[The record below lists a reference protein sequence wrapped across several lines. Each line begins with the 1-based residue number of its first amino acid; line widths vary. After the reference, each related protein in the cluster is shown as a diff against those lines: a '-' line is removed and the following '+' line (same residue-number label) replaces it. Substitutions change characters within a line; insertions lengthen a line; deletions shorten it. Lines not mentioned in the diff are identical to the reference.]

1 MILIKN
7 STVYSPQPLGK
18 KDILTGGGK
27 ILAVADEISLSE
39 TAFPFLHVIDG
50 EGLTAVPGFI
60 DGHVHIAG
68 SGGEGG
74 PATRTPELQ
83 IGDMLSGGVTT
94 VIGLLGTDGFTRRP
108 ESVLMKVKGLR
119 AEGVSAWMLTGAYQ
133 IPTPTLLGDVGR
145 DISLIDEVIG
155 VGEVAI
161 ADHRSSEPTVHELI
175 RLAVHARIG
184 GMLGSKAGIVNL
196 HLGNRKEPFSLIY
209 KVVEESDLQFSQFLP
224 THCNRTE
231 AVLEEAK
238 RYGLNGVVDLTSYP
252 ETGTRGGVDAAE
264 SVMRLLAAGVPIEHI
279 TTSSDGCGSM
289 PVFDKNGH
297 FVRMGIGKPDAIF
310 GTFKKLVTGLQ
321 LSWDKALKVV
331 SGNPARI
338 FRLHDKGS
346 IESGKDAD
354 IILLDREMQI
364 RFLLAN
370 GTVMIKEG
378 QRIKK
383 GTFES

>member
-7 STVYSPQPLGK
+7 ATVYAPQPLGK

-27 ILAVADEISLSE
+27 ILAVADKIALSE
-39 TAFPFLHVIDG
+39 TNFPLLDIIDG
-50 EGLTAVPGFI
+50 AGLTAVPGFI

-83 IGDMLSGGVTT
+83 LGDMLAGGVTT
-94 VIGLLGTDGFTRRP
+94 VIGLLGTDGFTRHL

-133 IPTPTLLGDVGR
+133 VPTPTLLGDVGR

-161 ADHRSSEPTVHELI
+161 ADHRSSEPSAQELI

-184 GMLGSKAGIVNL
+184 GMLGNKAGIVNL
-196 HLGNRKEPFSLIY
+196 HLGSRKEPFALIY
-209 KVVEESDLQFSQFLP
+209 KAVEESDLDFSQFLP

-231 AVLEEAK
+231 AVFEEAK
-238 RYGLNGVVDLTSYP
+238 KYGLNGHLDLTSYP
-252 ETGTRGGVDAAE
+252 ETGSRKGVDAAE
-264 SVMRLLAAGVPIEHI
+264 GVMRLLAAGVPIEHI
-279 TTSSDGCGSM
+279 TTTSDGCGSI
-289 PVFDKNGH
+289 PVFDENGH
-297 FVRMGIGKPDAIF
+297 YVRTGIGKPDAIF
-310 GTFKKLVTGLQ
+310 HTFKKLVTDMQ

-354 IILLDREMQI
+354 IILLDSEMQI

-370 GTVMIKEG
+370 GTVMMKEG
-378 QRIKK
+378 QQTKK